1 MTMLTSRREIGAGR
15 GGASSRLF
23 AGPALLVMALLL
35 GGCAGGEA
43 ERTAEPASPST
54 SETLATPPAAPSPLA
69 SADPAPTAEPTPAPG
84 GTGLPGK
91 EAVGPQTG
99 DTLAVIGVAA
109 DDTLNV
115 RDVPGTAGDVVGE
128 LDPLADD
135 IEVTGRART
144 VDGSQWW
151 EIEGGAVEDA
161 WVNARYLAWL
171 GETTDITSELEERPG
186 AATLDELAR
195 IVADLRAASSEGDA
209 PQVVV
214 SDGPTVGDL
223 GEVTVDLVGFA
234 DDAIRGERLHVFAV
248 VDEGD
253 ARFTLRTVER
263 TLLCSRGTS
272 DGLCT

>member
-1 MTMLTSRREIGAGR
+1 MRTRGRGIGAER
-15 GGASSRLF
+15 GGAPSRWF
-23 AGPALLVMALLL
+23 AGRSLLVMALLL

-43 ERTAEPASPST
+43 EPAAEPGSPST
-54 SETLATPPAAPSPLA
+54 SETLATSAPGPSPLA
-69 SADPAPTAEPTPAPG
+69 SGDPSPTAEPTPAPG
-84 GTGLPGK
+84 GTGLPGQ

-109 DDTLNV
+109 GDTLNV
-115 RDVPGTAGDVVGE
+115 RDVPGTAGEVFGE

-135 IEVTGRART
+135 IQVTGRART

-151 EIEGGAVEDA
+151 QIEGGAVEDG

-171 GETTDITSELEERPG
+171 GQTTDITSELEERPG

-195 IVADLRAASSEGDA
+195 IVADLRAPSSEGDG
-209 PQVVV
+209 PQVVI

-223 GEVTVDLVGFA
+223 GEITVDVVGFA